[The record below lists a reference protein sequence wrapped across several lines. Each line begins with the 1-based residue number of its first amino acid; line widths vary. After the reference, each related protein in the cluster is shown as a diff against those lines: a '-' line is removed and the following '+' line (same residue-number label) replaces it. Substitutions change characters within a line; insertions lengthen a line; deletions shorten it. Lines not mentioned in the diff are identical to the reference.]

1 MSHENEGIL
10 QAVQQV
16 KDYHRTGVTLD
27 IEVRI
32 EALRKLQDAIRR
44 HEPQIL
50 EALKLDLNKSKFEA
64 YSSEVGIVL
73 AEIRH
78 TLKHIRRWAK
88 PKRTRTALI
97 HFGARGIIYPEPFG
111 TTLVIAPWNYPF
123 QLSLAPVIGAIAAGN
138 CVVLKPSEQAPH
150 TSAALV
156 KLVEDANAH
165 GLPKEMLRVIE
176 GDVDASTMLL
186 REEWDYIFFTGGP
199 AIGKIVMEA
208 ASKHLTPVTLELGGK
223 SPCIVHHDANIK
235 LAAKR
240 IVWGKFL
247 NSGQTCVA
255 PDYVLVHET
264 VHDALIAAMQAAIA
278 ELYGG
283 SPSDPRRK
291 DLPAIVNGRHYRRLR
306 TLLDTS
312 SGTLLAG
319 GGGEEDRRY
328 IEPTILGDMTWE
340 DPVMQEEIF
349 GPILPVL
356 KVNDL
361 SRDVIA
367 PITAR
372 PKPLALYLFSESKT
386 LQQDLLRRI
395 SFGCGAINDTVIQF
409 ASTNLP
415 IGGVGNSGM
424 GRYHGKDTFDL
435 FSHHKSVLHQTTR
448 FDLPFRYPT
457 MKNGYSWIK
466 KILK

>member
-1 MSHENEGIL
+1 MNKV
-10 QAVQQV
+10 AQQIV
-16 KDYHRTGVTLD
+16 ERIRRFFATGATLD
-27 IEVRI
+27 VEVRI
-32 EALRKLQDAIRR
+32 QALRKLQEAIKR
-44 HEPQIL
+44 HEPQLL
-50 EALKLDLNKSKFEA
+50 EALRLDLNKTNFEA
-64 YSSEVGIVL
+64 YTTEIGIILSEIT
-73 AEIRH
+73 H
-78 TLKHIRRWAK
+78 TLKHLRRWAK
-88 PKRTRTALI
+88 PKRVKTAVI

-111 TTLVIAPWNYPF
+111 AVLVIAPWNYPF

-138 CVVLKPSEQAPH
+138 CIVLKPSEQAPH

-156 KLVEDANAH
+156 KLIKDAHSN
-165 GLPKEMLRVIE
+165 GLAEGILSVVE
-176 GDVDASTMLL
+176 GDAEVSTALL
-186 REEWDYIFFTGGP
+186 HQHWDYIFFTGGP
-199 AIGKIVMEA
+199 AVGKIVMEA

-255 PDYVLVHET
+255 PDYVLVHES
-264 VHDALIAAMQAAIA
+264 VHGALVAAMQASIA
-278 ELYGG
+278 ELYGE

-291 DLPAIVNGRHYRRLR
+291 ELPAIISGRHYRRLR
-306 TLLDTS
+306 ALLDRS
-312 SGTLLAG
+312 SGTLLVG

-328 IEPTILGDMTWE
+328 IEPTILGNMTWE
-340 DPVMQEEIF
+340 DPIMEEEIF
-349 GPILPVL
+349 GPILPIFTYNEL
-356 KVNDL
+356 E
-361 SRDVIA
+361 REVIV
-367 PITAR
+367 PITTR
-372 PKPLALYLFSESKT
+372 PKPLALYLFSESKR
-386 LQQDLLRRI
+386 LQKDLLQRI

-409 ASTNLP
+409 ASHHLP

-424 GRYHGKDTFDL
+424 GRYHGHHTFDL

-457 MKNGYSWIK
+457 MKNGLQWIK